1 MTEHFSC
8 ISLILRMHVE
18 ISAEILGMEEHTTP
32 PTELLSTENSGFHGY
47 GF

>member
-1 MTEHFSC
+1 
-8 ISLILRMHVE
+8 MHVE